1 MKIRLLLALVRLAIS
16 FALPTFAQE
25 KEAVDPQIRQQLD
38 ALAKKFDEASNKAD
52 AAALA
57 ALFTQDAVEVAPE
70 GLVYG
75 RQKSNFGP
83 WIVRSSPP
91 FLPSSVRLS
100 AVYPLSQRRSSIS
113 GTLCAV
119 TYWRRT

>member
-1 MKIRLLLALVRLAIS
+1 MKIRSLIALAGLVIG
-16 FALPTFAQE
+16 FTVPTFAQE
-25 KEAVDPQIRQQLD
+25 KETVDPQIRQQLD

-75 RQKSNFGP
+75 RQALEKSTARCSRNF
-83 WIVRSSPP
+83 IPP
-91 FLPSSVRLS
+91 IISIRLNECICS
-100 AVYPLSQRRSSIS
+100 AK
-113 GTLCAV
+113 THA
-119 TYWRRT
+119 